1 VQGNGFLLWGRVEVC
16 LQEPGQ
22 RARAAQ
28 RLAEFALPRQTA
40 HQSPVGSLELA
51 EVKGRALGG
60 KRPAIGRRINCG
72 EYHRHTGFVVQVA

>member
-1 VQGNGFLLWGRVEVC
+1 MQGNGFLLWGRVEVC

-60 KRPAIGRRINCG
+60 NRPAIGYRTKCS
-72 EYHRHTGFVVQVA
+72 EHHRHIGFVIQVA